1 MSIPVSIDPLGTLG
15 AHGFPLPPTL
25 TDGLLD
31 AYVRNY
37 ARTYNNCAVTDY
49 KLDYETAAPVLLR
62 MATAIVRLSATETI
76 NRVYVADANS
86 QELIQ
91 IYTIGQNYTGL
102 YLYDG
107 VPNKRRTVGIRTN
120 KGDVVA
126 VNHLRDPNQQAHVVH
141 NGTIRET
148 VNDGVGQL
156 IENRVE
162 FLNVEQ
168 VFFYDYV
175 MSDEEMK
182 EKIAIVENLVL

>member
-1 MSIPVSIDPLGTLG
+1 MSIPVSIDPLGTLET
-15 AHGFPLPPTL
+15 HGFPLPPTL

-37 ARTYNNCAVTDY
+37 SRTYNNFAVTDY

-62 MATAIVRLSATETI
+62 MATAIVRLSATEAI

-86 QELIQ
+86 QEIIQ
-91 IYTIGQNYTGL
+91 IYTKDYLYPGL

-107 VPNKRRTVGIRTN
+107 VPDSRREVAISVNR
-120 KGDVVA
+120 GDIVA
-126 VNHLRDPNQQAHVVH
+126 VNHLRNPNQKAHVVY

-148 VNDGVGQL
+148 ILGHIGNIIRNL
-156 IENRVE
+156 VE